1 MVAVFGRLGRRPPPR
16 PGGAFSSTYHGPSSP
31 YTVFTG
37 RNSPEGF
44 AATHDCFVRYYR
56 SLLML
61 EAAGER
67 R

>member
-1 MVAVFGRLGRRPPPR
+1 MARDHGLVGEPPKQ
-16 PGGAFSSTYHGPSSP
+16 

-61 EAAGER
+61 EAAGDR